1 MRGTDQGA
9 SARSGGQL
17 AENYTVTDY
26 ATDIGLYTNK
36 VDQRA
41 IDAIVKHLGI
51 ALKSKDASGVAISS
65 KSELE
70 RVREGWLKKHLKFT
84 ASDADLD
91 ASIKAVGE
99 AMKAD
104 KTKSRVTFYYL
115 LAEKH
120 GKIAE
125 LAK

>member
-1 MRGTDQGA
+1 M
-9 SARSGGQL
+9 
-17 AENYTVTDY
+17 TDY
-26 ATDIGLYTNK
+26 AADIGKYTAK
-36 VDQRA
+36 VDDKA
-41 IDAIVKHLGI
+41 VAAIVKHLGI
-51 ALKSKDASGVAISS
+51 ALKSKDASNVAISS
-65 KSELE
+65 KGEWD
-70 RVREGWLKKHLKFT
+70 RVREGWLKKKLKLT

-120 GKIAE
+120 GKLAE